1 MFFSILKG
9 YINHLLDMYYFD
21 IPEPTDP
28 IEEILEL
35 SEPHPQN
42 VFSYKKKNE
51 EFVEILII

>member
-1 MFFSILKG
+1 MFLSILKG
-9 YINHLLDMYYFD
+9 YINHLLNIYFD
-21 IPEPTDP
+21 KKESTDP